1 MYNDVGETQIPYV
14 DWKKLERKVNTDYD
28 PI

>member
-1 MYNDVGETQIPYV
+1 MYNDVGETQIPYI
-14 DWKKLERKVNTDYD
+14 DWKKLERKVNMEYD